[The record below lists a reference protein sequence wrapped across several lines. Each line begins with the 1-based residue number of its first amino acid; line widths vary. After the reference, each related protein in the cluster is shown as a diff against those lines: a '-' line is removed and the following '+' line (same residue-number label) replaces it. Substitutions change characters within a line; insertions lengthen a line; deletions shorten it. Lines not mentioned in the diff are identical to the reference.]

1 MMNISQNTK
10 TYKINVKGK
19 IYTIKNFDYFTTEYK
34 ISDEIAIE
42 LKDYTIMMEKLSK
55 VSEKKSVIDIGANC
69 GLFCIPASLLGY
81 ETFAFE
87 PVTMNIDLLN
97 DNKTLND
104 AKNLNIVNCALS
116 DFNGQKEIYVPYC
129 SDNTSFDKE
138 VAISNMNSKDY
149 FSELVE
155 CLTFDKWL
163 EENKIEN
170 VGFIK
175 IDVQGFELN
184 VLKGMESFLER
195 SSDVYILLEW
205 DQKHTNMAGNSLE
218 SVYEILTT
226 NGYTDIESF
235 ANDKLFYKN

>member
-1 MMNISQNTK
+1 
-10 TYKINVKGK
+10 
-19 IYTIKNFDYFTTEYK
+19 
-34 ISDEIAIE
+34 
-42 LKDYTIMMEKLSK
+42 
-55 VSEKKSVIDIGANC
+55 
-69 GLFCIPASLLGY
+69 
-81 ETFAFE
+81 
-87 PVTMNIDLLN
+87 
-97 DNKTLND
+97 
-104 AKNLNIVNCALS
+104 
-116 DFNGQKEIYVPYC
+116 
-129 SDNTSFDKE
+129 
-138 VAISNMNSKDY
+138 MNSKDY